1 MRRILRSWMERFA
14 SIRTS
19 RERSSRTCRSRNET
33 VANDSRLTLLG
44 APFSVFAGGA
54 FFGESVWARSMSY
67 SDLTGHVSIHRRTAC
82 RVYRQQDR
90 SKADHSARFD
100 HCYCRSVLGC
110 IARSRITSLLNLPS
124 VPGCGV
130 QTGAINVGMLI
141 AGRFIAG
148 VAIGCLSMIVPLYQV
163 SYDGSLIVSF
173 VTRD

>member
-1 MRRILRSWMERFA
+1 M
-14 SIRTS
+14 RTS
-19 RERSSRTCRSRNET
+19 RERLSRACRRRSET
-33 VANDSRLTLLG
+33 LANDSQPTLLD

-54 FFGESVWARSMSY
+54 FFGESVWERRMPY
-67 SDLTGHVSIHRRTAC
+67 SDLPGRLSTHRRTAR
-82 RVYRQQDR
+82 RVYCQQDR